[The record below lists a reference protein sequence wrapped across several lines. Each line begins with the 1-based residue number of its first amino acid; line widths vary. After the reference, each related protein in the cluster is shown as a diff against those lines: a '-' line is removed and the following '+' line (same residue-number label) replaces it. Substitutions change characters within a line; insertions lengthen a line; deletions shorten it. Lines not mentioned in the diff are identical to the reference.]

1 MRAQSLVFGLLASS
15 LGACSRPEHAPKAPS
30 AVTGLWYINASL
42 DPQDTSV
49 LGLPMRDLDSTWTRG
64 IVLAP
69 SVLPAAAAEESATRP
84 TQNFGY
90 RLAGD
95 FNRDGKPDSAVVGVY
110 RSTTGS
116 KGPFVLIVTRS
127 GGGWKKAFSVG
138 MTGVSDVTFLAR
150 AAGDTLVWNDCVA
163 CDAPAVKIYWDG
175 VRYVAKWENE

>member
-1 MRAQSLVFGLLASS
+1 MRVRSLTLGLLA
-15 LGACSRPEHAPKAPS
+15 LATGACSRTEHPPRAQA
-30 AVTGLWYINASL
+30 AVGGVWYIHTSL

-49 LGLPMRDLDSTWTRG
+49 LGLSMRDLDSTWTRG
-64 IVLAP
+64 IVLSP
-69 SVLPAAAAEESATRP
+69 SVLPADAAEDSATRP

-116 KGPFVLIVTRS
+116 KGRFALIVTRS

-138 MTGVSDVTFLAR
+138 MTGNTDVTFLAR
-150 AAGDTLVWNDCVA
+150 AAGDTLVWNDCVE
-163 CDAPAVKIYWDG
+163 CDAPAVKIYWNG
-175 VRYVAKWENE
+175 VRYVAKWQDE